1 MSSPVSLP
9 IPGRTDDSLDSHQLR
24 EQEKKETRKKF
35 FDRHCQLK
43 ERLDQ
48 ELQCEMRAE
57 EVLKAKGRQVE
68 DSMEHPAD
76 WQRARD
82 EQIEAAKER
91 KRAYL
96 RMWSIKDFSSL
107 KVLGKGS
114 FGVVHLVR
122 RQGTEEV
129 YALKQIRKE
138 HYRNKNRMKAYNER
152 DAMAK
157 GFGLWFV
164 DLLCTFQDSSNLYLV
179 MEFMQ
184 GGDFF
189 AYMEKKNRL
198 SLAETR
204 FYMGELVQAID
215 AIHQCGFI
223 HRDLKPDNLVLTA
236 QGHLKLLD
244 FGLCTPVDFEEYVQQ
259 IDQDNSY
266 QGLPPAFQEKP
277 GRDALRTACGTP
289 QYMAPEMFLGRAC
302 AASDLWALGVISYEC
317 LSGSLPF
324 FSQSQDRRRAFQELK
339 TQIING
345 TNLPHRLTRMQKKQ
359 RELGAD
365 PKECL
370 AAAQFISKVLCPVER
385 RISTFECRLEEFFQG
400 INFSELQAM
409 TPPFQPRCT
418 SAADASHF
426 DNFPPQP
433 LPDVE
438 DITCMDPELDWA
450 LYEQDVEA
458 ARARLHGKGY

>member
-1 MSSPVSLP
+1 MSSPSSLP
-9 IPGRTDDSLDSHQLR
+9 IPGRTDESLDSQRLR
-24 EQEKKETRKKF
+24 EQEKKEARKKF
-35 FDRHCQLK
+35 FDRHQQLK
-43 ERLDQ
+43 DRLDE
-48 ELQCEMRAE
+48 ELALEAKAE
-57 EVLKAKGRQVE
+57 ENLKAKARQVE
-68 DSMEHPAD
+68 DSKEHPQD

-82 EQIEAAKER
+82 ANIQAEKQR
-91 KRAYL
+91 KGAYL
-96 RMWSIKDFSSL
+96 RMWSIKDFTSL

-129 YALKQIRKE
+129 YALKQIRKD
-138 HYRNKNRMKAYNER
+138 HFRNKNRMKAYNER

-157 GFGLWFV
+157 GFGLWFT
-164 DLLCTFQDSSNLYLV
+164 DLLCTFQDSGNLYLV

-189 AYMEKKNRL
+189 AYMEKKNKL
-198 SLAETR
+198 SIYETK
-204 FYMGELVQAID
+204 FYMAELVQAID
-215 AIHQCGFI
+215 AIHQSGFI

-244 FGLCTPVDFEEYVQQ
+244 FGICTPVDFEEYIQQ
-259 IDQDNSY
+259 IDYDSTC
-266 QGLPPAFQEKP
+266 QGVPFQEKP
-277 GRDALRTACGTP
+277 GRDGLRTACGTP

-302 AASDLWALGVISYEC
+302 AASDIWALGIISYEC

-324 FSQSQDRRRAFQELK
+324 FSQAQDRRRAFQELK
-339 TQIING
+339 TQIVNG

-385 RISTFECRLEEFFQG
+385 RISLFECRLEEFFSG
-400 INFSELQAM
+400 LNFSELQAM
-409 TPPFQPRCT
+409 TPPFQPRCKN
-418 SAADASHF
+418 AADASHF
-426 DNFPPQP
+426 DNFPPEP
-433 LPDVE
+433 LPDPE
-438 DITCMDPELDWA
+438 DITCMDPELDWP

-458 ARARLHGKGY
+458 ARARMHARAGY

>member
-1 MSSPVSLP
+1 
-9 IPGRTDDSLDSHQLR
+9 
-24 EQEKKETRKKF
+24 
-35 FDRHCQLK
+35 
-43 ERLDQ
+43 
-48 ELQCEMRAE
+48 
-57 EVLKAKGRQVE
+57 
-68 DSMEHPAD
+68 
-76 WQRARD
+76 
-82 EQIEAAKER
+82 
-91 KRAYL
+91 
-96 RMWSIKDFSSL
+96 
-107 KVLGKGS
+107 
-114 FGVVHLVR
+114 
-122 RQGTEEV
+122 
-129 YALKQIRKE
+129 
-138 HYRNKNRMKAYNER
+138 
-152 DAMAK
+152 MAK

-244 FGLCTPVDFEEYVQQ
+244 FGLCTPQ

-438 DITCMDPELDWA
+438 DGLNQLNPMPPGPLNPGMPTSSYGHMGMPLQQDLPPPWQPARPTNMADSFAGFQVQLPRTDAVFHQDSGLEAMASYPASPAPLQGEAPGAPSGVVQAELSGPV
-450 LYEQDVEA
+450 QVESPSIPSEA
-458 ARARLHGKGY
+458 VNFAVLSRVTV